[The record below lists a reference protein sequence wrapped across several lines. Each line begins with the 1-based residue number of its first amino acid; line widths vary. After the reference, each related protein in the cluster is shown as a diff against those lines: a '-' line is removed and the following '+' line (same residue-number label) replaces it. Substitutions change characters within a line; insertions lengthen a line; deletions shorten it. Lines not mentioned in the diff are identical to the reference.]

1 MKIFSGSS
9 NKSLAERI
17 AHALS
22 TQLSPIE
29 IFVFPDGE
37 KRIQIQERVVD
48 EDTVVVQST
57 ATPADA
63 NFMELFFIVDGLKRS
78 GAKSVTAVIPYL
90 GYQRQDH
97 VFRDGEAVS
106 LDVVVHALERTGATK
121 AIAVDFHSI
130 KIPEVFSVP
139 VAHLSALPLF
149 AEKIKELLRGRLPH
163 VAGDAQRVFAE
174 SSEDFSSSLNE
185 RQSTTSQE
193 DPNGSDGLAF
203 NSPASGQT
211 SSITKLVDGFL
222 ASPDMGGLR
231 RINKMSELLDGMPWI
246 ATVKD
251 RDLNTGNITINKIEG
266 DPSVIKGTAFIV
278 DDMISSGKTIAQS
291 AKLLHEQYGVENLYV
306 FATHP
311 VFSDEASKLLE
322 ESVVTKVFV
331 TDSVLIPEEKRF
343 PKLEVLTVA
352 DMVAEELRQVTS
364 DR

>member
-9 NKSLAERI
+9 NKPLAEKI
-17 AHALS
+17 AHAMG

-63 NFMELFFIVDGLKRS
+63 NFMELFFIVDALKRS
-78 GAKSVTAVIPYL
+78 GAKSVTAVVPYL

-121 AIAVDFHSI
+121 VIAVDFHSI

-139 VAHLSALPLF
+139 VFHLSALPLF
-149 AEKIKELLRGRLPH
+149 ADKIKELG
-163 VAGDAQRVFAE
+163 
-174 SSEDFSSSLNE
+174 
-185 RQSTTSQE
+185 
-193 DPNGSDGLAF
+193 
-203 NSPASGQT
+203 
-211 SSITKLVDGFL
+211 DGFL

-231 RINKMSELLDGMPWI
+231 RISKMSELLDGMPWI

-251 RDLNTGNITINKIEG
+251 RDLNTGSIVMSGIEG
-266 DPSVIKGTAFIV
+266 DESLIKGKAFIV
-278 DDMISSGKTIAQS
+278 DDMIASGKTIVES
-291 AKLLHEQYGVENLYV
+291 ANLLRKKGAEEIYV

-311 VFSDEASKLLE
+311 VFSKEAPELLQN
-322 ESVVTKVFV
+322 SVVKKVFV
-331 TDSVLIPEEKRF
+331 TDSVFIPEEKRF
-343 PKLEVLTVA
+343 EKLEVLSVSE
-352 DMVAEELRQVTS
+352 MVARELQER
-364 DR
+364 

>member
-9 NKSLAERI
+9 NKPLAEKI
-17 AHALS
+17 AHAMG

-78 GAKSVTAVIPYL
+78 GAKSITTVIPYL

-130 KIPEVFSVP
+130 KIPEVFSIP
-139 VAHLSALPLF
+139 VGHLSALPLF
-149 AEKIKELLRGRLPH
+149 AEKIK
-163 VAGDAQRVFAE
+163 A
-174 SSEDFSSSLNE
+174 
-185 RQSTTSQE
+185 
-193 DPNGSDGLAF
+193 
-203 NSPASGQT
+203 
-211 SSITKLVDGFL
+211 LVDGFL

-246 ATVKD
+246 ATVKN
-251 RDLNTGNITINKIEG
+251 RDLDTGKIVIDKIEG
-266 DPSVIKGTAFIV
+266 DFSVIQKTAFIV

-291 AKLLHEQYGVENLYV
+291 AKLLHAEHGVEKIYV

-311 VFSDEASKLLE
+311 VFSDEAPKLLQ

-343 PKLEVLTVA
+343 PKLEVLSVA
-352 DMVAEELRQVTS
+352 DIVAAELRNE
-364 DR
+364 R